1 MMMGRGQDITPA
13 FPRELRKYRRFPLH
27 YPVSVKFG
35 RKRSCSELQTV
46 SQNMSV
52 RGILVQS
59 DSPIPAKAEV
69 RFVITVR
76 ENYITRPIQ
85 LAGEGAVVRV
95 EPNRSGAGFLIAV
108 KCKRSISE
116 VGSFSK
122 AYLRKA

>member
-1 MMMGRGQDITPA
+1 MMGRSQDNTPA
-13 FPRELRKYRRFPLH
+13 FPREQRKYRRFPLH

-35 RKRSCSELQTV
+35 RKKSQSELQTV

-69 RFVITVR
+69 KFVITVR
-76 ENYITRPIQ
+76 EAYITRPIQ

-95 EPNRSGAGFLIAV
+95 EPSGDGFLIAV
-108 KCKRSISE
+108 KCNRSISE
-116 VGSFSK
+116 LGSFSK
-122 AYLRKA
+122 TYSRKA